1 MYIAVYPWSTQLY
14 YKDLESIQVK
24 IWKEFS
30 QENNVEF
37 INLFPLFLDRNDDKE
52 DINKKIKKYYIPFDV
67 HFNNEGNKIIADYF
81 LKVFNR

>member
-37 INLFPLFLDRNDDKE
+37 INLFPLVIYGTVFILW
-52 DINKKIKKYYIPFDV
+52 IVWVNKFSYYARKPS
-67 HFNNEGNKIIADYF
+67 
-81 LKVFNR
+81 